1 MPKTIT
7 HDTGGTRAGTLACL
21 DAIRKVIDSRGE
33 CTETEAR
40 GIAISLYPPQVLVRI
55 GAQKLKNR
63 KRGTTCRFADD
74 VEAYM
79 AGGAVG
85 PDAVQW
91 FKIVGGNRQL
101 TRIKA
106 HVRAGLEDDLTYD
119 EAAKRFKSPVGCRAP
134 YVRESETSAAAAASL
149 TPEALGSLQRRV
161 LEFIRDRGEEGAT
174 DEECQRELGMNP
186 STQRPR
192 RGELANA
199 GLIVEAGTRL
209 TSSRRRATV
218 WRAAK

>member
-1 MPKTIT
+1 MPRTIT

-40 GIAISLYPPQVLVRI
+40 GIAMSLYPPQVLVRI

-63 KRGTTCRFADD
+63 NHGTSCRFADEVD
-74 VEAYM
+74 AYM

-101 TRIKA
+101 TRLKA

-119 EAAKRFKSPVGCRAP
+119 DATKLFTAGAVVRAP
-134 YVRESETSAAAAASL
+134 YVRGSETSREAAESL
-149 TPEALGSLQRRV
+149 SPSEISGAKRRI
-161 LEFIRDRGEEGAT
+161 LDFISSRGEEGAT

-186 STQRPR
+186 SSQRPR
-192 RGELANA
+192 RGELANT
-199 GLIVEAGTRL
+199 GLIVKAGKRMNA
-209 TSSRRRATV
+209 SQKRATV